1 MQNRKRLIVLK
12 TEGQMVMVTSETTHR
27 LQARSFD
34 LQGDAQWKSIVSG
47 ISVSLYRPV
56 SYTHLTLPTIYSV

>member
-12 TEGQMVMVTSETTHR
+12 TGQMVMVTSETTHR

-47 ISVSLYRPV
+47 ISVLLYRLCAI
-56 SYTHLTLPTIYSV
+56 SFTLMVGQTAA